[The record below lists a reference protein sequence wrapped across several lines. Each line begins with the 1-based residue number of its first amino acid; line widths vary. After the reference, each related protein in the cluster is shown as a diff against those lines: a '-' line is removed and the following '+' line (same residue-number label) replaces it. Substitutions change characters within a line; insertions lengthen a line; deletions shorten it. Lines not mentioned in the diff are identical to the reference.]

1 MEKIILKNQE
11 EKRILFEKIL
21 REGNL
26 NVDNV
31 IID

>member
-1 MEKIILKNQE
+1 MKKIILKNQE
-11 EKRILFEKIL
+11 EKHILFEKIL

-26 NVDNV
+26 DVDNV

>member
-26 NVDNV
+26 DVDNV